1 MIFRKKIKKVTYADD
16 STLYAVVVSLSDRIN
31 VANSLNRDLAKIQS
45 WCFTWGMK
53 INPRKT
59 HSITISRSRTPYL
72 THPPLIS
79 CEFVLEVSSSHKLLG
94 VTIDDKLTF

>member
-45 WCFTWGMK
+45 
-53 INPRKT
+53 
-59 HSITISRSRTPYL
+59 
-72 THPPLIS
+72 
-79 CEFVLEVSSSHKLLG
+79 
-94 VTIDDKLTF
+94 

>member
-45 WCFTWGMK
+45 WCSTWRIK
-53 INPRKT
+53 FIPCKT
-59 HSITISRSRTPYL
+59 HSITNSRSRTP
-72 THPPLIS
+72 HPPLT
-79 CEFVLEVSSSHKLLG
+79 L
-94 VTIDDKLTF
+94 